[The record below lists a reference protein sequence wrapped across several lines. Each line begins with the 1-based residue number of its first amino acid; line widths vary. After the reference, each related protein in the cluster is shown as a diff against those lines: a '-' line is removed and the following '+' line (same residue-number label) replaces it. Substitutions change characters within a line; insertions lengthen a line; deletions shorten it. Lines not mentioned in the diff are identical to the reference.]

1 MAKTAKRKR
10 RKKINYGRLF
20 LTLIICALLVVCCVT
35 LGNIREL
42 SKERSDLEAE
52 NEKLQAEKEQ
62 LVNELANVQDLD
74 YIEEQAR
81 KQLNMIK
88 PGEVLYVIDD
98 KDKSSDSGGTS
109 GTDGGSEYDSGSGSG
124 ESSSADQSSG
134 SGSSSEG
141 SGSGSEDSGSGSN

>member
-1 MAKTAKRKR
+1 MAKTKRKR

-20 LTLIICALLVVCCVT
+20 LTLIICSLLVVCFVT

-42 SKERSDLEAE
+42 SRERSDLEAE

-81 KQLNMIK
+81 KQLNMVK

-98 KDKSSDSGGTS
+98 DDSSSQDSSSDTGSDSDSGSDQNADSAS
-109 GTDGGSEYDSGSGSG
+109 GDSGSGSG
-124 ESSSADQSSG
+124 DASDTSSDT
-134 SGSSSEG
+134 SSEG
-141 SGSGSEDSGSGSN
+141 